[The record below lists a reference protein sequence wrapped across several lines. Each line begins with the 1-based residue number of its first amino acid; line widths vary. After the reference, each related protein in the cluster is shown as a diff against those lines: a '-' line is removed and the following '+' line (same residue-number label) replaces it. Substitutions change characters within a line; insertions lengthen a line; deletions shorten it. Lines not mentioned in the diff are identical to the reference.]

1 MSDNSSNS
9 GVFKLV
15 ALLFQLLVELHEHL
29 ILLHLHV
36 VFGER
41 FLGGRIDRLSR
52 QQVKPGQMER
62 ASDLLSNEESGRKVS
77 FFMRAGPVP
86 CVKLS
91 IQIHNQNPST
101 LVLDSLHSP
110 WWKLRDWADGD
121 ERSQNLYPYRYL

>member
-15 ALLFQLLVELHEHL
+15 ALLFQLSVELHEHL
-29 ILLHLHV
+29 IVLDLHV

-41 FLGGRIDRLSR
+41 FLCGRIDRLPR

-86 CVKLS
+86 SVKLS